1 VTGLAPGAEARQLTP
16 TFPVSQAIQRRHFM
30 RQIDVHKLSDEAE
43 FNGFH
48 KLVLVACALII
59 IFDGYDLAVVGIA
72 LPSIMKGMGV
82 DVTSAGLMVS
92 AALFGMMFGN
102 ILFGTLAD
110 RIGRRR
116 VVVICITLFSVFTAA
131 AGFTSDAITFSIARF
146 IAGVGIGGVM
156 PIVVA
161 QMTEYSPLRMRST
174 LITLMY
180 SGYSVGGVLAALLG
194 KGLIESCGWQS
205 VFIAAGLP
213 VILVPLILKAFPESM
228 PFLIKKGRID
238 ELKNIV
244 SKMEPSYRPQ
254 ASDRFAL
261 PSEDKAD
268 NAPIRHLFQD
278 KRGFSTVMFWVAFLM
293 CLFMVYGLSSWLTKL
308 MASAGYSL
316 GSALTFVLVL
326 NFGAIVGAIGGG
338 WLADRFH
345 IKFVLAGMYL
355 LAAASITLLGCKV
368 PTEVLYLLVGLAG
381 ASTIGTQIVSLAYAG
396 QFYPMA
402 VRGTGI
408 GWALGVG
415 RIGAILA
422 PIVIGVLVGMAL
434 PLQQNFIAIALPALI
449 AAIAISLI
457 DHRLSAS
464 AHHED
469 ATSSVAD
476 PAPAR
481 AAAGHAAS

>member
-1 VTGLAPGAEARQLTP
+1 
-16 TFPVSQAIQRRHFM
+16 M
-30 RQIDVHKLSDEAE
+30 RQIDVHQLSDKAS
-43 FNGFH
+43 FNRFH
-48 KLVLVACALII
+48 WLVLISCALII
-59 IFDGYDLAVVGIA
+59 VFDGYDLAVVGIA
-72 LPSIMKGMGV
+72 LPSIMKSMDV
-82 DVTSAGLMVS
+82 DATRAGFMVS
-92 AALFGMMFGN
+92 AAMFGMMFGN

-116 VVVICITLFSVFTAA
+116 VVAICITLFSVFTAA
-131 AGFTSDAITFSIARF
+131 AGFATDPVTFSIARF

-156 PIVVA
+156 PNVVA
-161 QMTEYSPLRMRST
+161 QMTEYSPLRIRST

-194 KGLIESCGWQS
+194 KGLIETYGWPS

-213 VILVPLILKAFPESM
+213 LILTPLILKAFPESM

-238 ELKNIV
+238 ELKRIV
-244 SKMEPSYRPQ
+244 SKIEPNYRPQ
-254 ASDRFAL
+254 TSDQFAL

-268 NAPIRHLFQD
+268 NAPIRHLFLE
-278 KRGFSTVMFWVAFLM
+278 KRGFSTVTFWVAFLM

-326 NFGAIVGAIGGG
+326 NFGATIGAIGGG

-345 IKFVLAGMYL
+345 IKYVLIGMYA
-355 LAAASITLLGCKV
+355 LAAVSITLLGYKM

-381 ASTIGTQIVSLAYAG
+381 ASTIGTQIVNLAYTG
-396 QFYPMA
+396 HFYPMA
-402 VRGTGI
+402 VRSTGV

-422 PIVIGVLVGMAL
+422 PIVIGALVGMQL
-434 PLQQNFIAIALPALI
+434 PLQQNFMAIALPALI

-457 DHRLSAS
+457 DHRSSAS

-469 ATSSVAD
+469 VSSVLAD
-476 PAPAR
+476 PVS
-481 AAAGHAAS
+481 AASGGGSRALEDRVRTQTTKATP